1 MVEGGLRNPATVRY
15 DPRGFCTPDLQPQAW
30 NCACRWFAM
39 FELHW
44 RAGGKGVFSLHCFAL
59 QLCIWIPCPEDLV
72 CADLGAARYNSTSKG
87 LFFPQHSAL
96 CRKKG
101 WVRGVLGLLLASDV
115 GLQKQMYPW
124 GFSMVRTFFSTTKWV
139 INVLIW
145 GWALCRKF
153 MCTKPP
159 SFFLKATGSPPPPPN
174 D

>member
-15 DPRGFCTPDLQPQAW
+15 HLRGFCTPDLQPQAW
-30 NCACRWFAM
+30 NCVCRWLPM

-44 RAGGKGVFSLHCFAL
+44 RAGGKRVFSTHRSAPELY
-59 QLCIWIPCPEDLV
+59 IWIPCPEDLV
-72 CADLGAARYNSTSKG
+72 CADLGAARYGSTRKY

-115 GLQKQMYPW
+115 GLQKQMHPW

-145 GWALCRKF
+145 SWALCRKF
-153 MCTKPP
+153 MCTNHPP
-159 SFFLKATGSPPPPPN
+159 FPSKQLNPPPKN